1 MRERSLVAKLGA
13 EFLGT
18 FWLVFG
24 GCGSAVLAAE
34 FLTDNQVQLGIGFLG
49 VGLAFGFIVLSGVY
63 AFGHVSGGHF
73 NPAVTVGL
81 ALARR
86 LEWRGV
92 LPYVL
97 TQVVAGTVG
106 AALLFLVAVGRAGT
120 SAEDVRAAGF
130 ASNGYGDRSP
140 GGYNLVACL
149 ITEIVLTAIFLYI
162 ILGSTADLAPKD
174 MAPVAIAI
182 GLGLTAIHLVGIP
195 VTNLSVNPA
204 RSLGVAWFAGG
215 PALAQ
220 VWMFIVAPLIGGAIA
235 GVSY

>member
-13 EFLGT
+13 ELLGT

-49 VGLAFGFIVLSGVY
+49 VGMAFGFIVLSGVY

-81 ALARR
+81 ALAGR

-97 TQVVAGTVG
+97 TQVVAATVG
-106 AALLFLVAVGRAGT
+106 AALLFLVAVGRRGRVQRM
-120 SAEDVRAAGF
+120 SERPD
-130 ASNGYGDRSP
+130 SP
-140 GGYNLVACL
+140 PTV
-149 ITEIVLTAIFLYI
+149 TA
-162 ILGSTADLAPKD
+162 TVHREVTTWWLA
-174 MAPVAIAI
+174 
-182 GLGLTAIHLVGIP
+182 
-195 VTNLSVNPA
+195 
-204 RSLGVAWFAGG
+204 
-215 PALAQ
+215 
-220 VWMFIVAPLIGGAIA
+220 
-235 GVSY
+235 